1 MYPRTCDLLYSKD
14 TQQTERKIREEDT
27 QLIYFIYRGDVGQRR
42 AWGQRSQERG
52 VGVPLRRASSAMIGG
67 VPELQTPVSDT
78 VGLEGSAWAE
88 QLAYSGVHK

>member
-42 AWGQRSQERG
+42 A
-52 VGVPLRRASSAMIGG
+52 
-67 VPELQTPVSDT
+67 
-78 VGLEGSAWAE
+78 
-88 QLAYSGVHK
+88 